1 MRRRTAAGTA
11 AGLAAACVLAGC
23 ALIARQATVA
33 YMAVDSAFAGA
44 VKIDVDRSF
53 VERYKD
59 RVTIQASFTV
69 DQSLKVPFPAFLD
82 GDLHF
87 AGRSPQ
93 VGFPTVGEI
102 LDAANH
108 RAAVDLVHQAEASH
122 RPLKLTGVWRVWP
135 EHAGGTKEQQGE
147 AVPPLDTSNPSHVF
161 EIHPVTRIGRLSLL
175 DSLRPVKGFSPGN
188 ARAEFEL
195 YEKAPCA
202 LTVNPKTVSIVTKT
216 GLYNDVEFLLEA
228 TGEPPLEV
236 PDGSFMTAAVRDLK
250 GDQVVA
256 RRRMVLV
263 KGSAPELAARR
274 LKAGERLHVWGIP
287 RVDFAEISRRAAAAA
302 THPAALQ
309 QPLPYEIIVVGL
321 FEDKKPA
328 ALRSSENRV
337 PCPAGVVA
345 GGGRSGK
352 ALPPGERRGGKRNA
366 GYGDGFEGAS
376 EAFDAQATL
385 PAMASQSAPL
395 LTDSIVKGR
404 SSGM

>member
-1 MRRRTAAGTA
+1 MHGNTVRRCAMRRRAAAGTA
-11 AGLAAACVLAGC
+11 AGLATACLLAGC

-33 YMAVDSAFAGA
+33 YMAVDSAVAGA
-44 VKIDVDRSF
+44 VKIDLDRSF

-59 RVTIQASFTV
+59 RVTIKASFTV

-93 VGFPTVGEI
+93 VGLPTVGEI
-102 LDAANH
+102 LDAGNH
-108 RAAVDLVHQAEASH
+108 KAAVDLVHQAEALH

-135 EHAGGTKEQQGE
+135 EHAGGTKAQQGE
-147 AVPPLDTSNPSHVF
+147 TVPPLGTSNPSHVF
-161 EIHPVTRIGRLSLL
+161 EIHPVIRIGRLSLL
-175 DSLRPVKGFSPGN
+175 DSLRPVKGFSPGD
-188 ARAEFEL
+188 ARAEFEV

-236 PDGSFMTAAVRDLK
+236 SDGRFMTVAVRDLK

-287 RVDFAEISRRAAAAA
+287 RLDFAEISRRAAAAA
-302 THPAALQ
+302 THPAAPP

-321 FEDKKPA
+321 FEDKKTA
-328 ALRSSENRV
+328 APRSS
-337 PCPAGVVA
+337 
-345 GGGRSGK
+345 
-352 ALPPGERRGGKRNA
+352 ALAAARRQA
-366 GYGDGFEGAS
+366 AY
-376 EAFDAQATL
+376 AQCR
-385 PAMASQSAPL
+385 Q
-395 LTDSIVKGR
+395 K
-404 SSGM
+404 